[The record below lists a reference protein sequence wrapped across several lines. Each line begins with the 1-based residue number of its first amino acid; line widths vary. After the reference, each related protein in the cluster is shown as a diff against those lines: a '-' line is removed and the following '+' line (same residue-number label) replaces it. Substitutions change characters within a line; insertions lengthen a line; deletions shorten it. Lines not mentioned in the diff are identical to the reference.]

1 MSVQR
6 YYAPPES
13 GPWKHP
19 EGWWMKYADHARIVA
34 EMEARWVE
42 IARQVRMAAHQRGA
56 QEAERQHAKA
66 LADMEQAHAA
76 ALANERLRLS
86 YNNETLRSRAA
97 APRTLTADDARAA
110 VVRLTEWSAYKH
122 DQGFERAV
130 DEAVIAIDSL
140 IHDGEA
146 TPLDNM
152 GLRDRD
158 EVENRL
164 SSIRS
169 LMLARPPRT
178 TADAL
183 RALADDIQGAAIDG
197 EATP

>member
-42 IARQVRMAAHQRGA
+42 IARQDRMAAHQRGA

-76 ALANERLRLS
+76 ALADANLRWDAEVTRALDEGEKIGRLYGS
-86 YNNETLRSRAA
+86 T
-97 APRTLTADDARAA
+97 PRTLTADDPEPAVGSIVMDRIGDPWRAFIGVGGVQVWA
-110 VVRLTEWSAYKH
+110 SAGDIRSASWVNLHRIVGPVRL
-122 DQGFERAV
+122 
-130 DEAVIAIDSL
+130 L
-140 IHDGEA
+140 HDGE
-146 TPLDNM
+146 
-152 GLRDRD
+152 DR
-158 EVENRL
+158 
-164 SSIRS
+164 
-169 LMLARPPRT
+169 
-178 TADAL
+178 
-183 RALADDIQGAAIDG
+183 
-197 EATP
+197 